1 MGRVKESDIGRSL
14 SRRLDAKV
22 ETLPEASASVQSPAL
37 AAPGERQALTQAVSK
52 KPRARDGMHYIGC
65 HVPEDLWERLR
76 VVAFETRKE
85 KQVLMREGLEVIL
98 KKYGG

>member
-1 MGRVKESDIGRSL
+1 MGRMKESDIGRSL

-22 ETLPEASASVQSPAL
+22 ETLSETSSSVQSPAL
-37 AAPGERQALTQAVSK
+37 ATPAEPQAAPR
-52 KPRARDGMHYIGC
+52 KPRGRDGMHYVGC
-65 HVPEDLWERLR
+65 HVPEDMWERLR

-85 KQVLMREGLEVIL
+85 KQVLMREGLEIIL